1 MTLEEAATVH
11 QDHRGDFAVSGALD
25 DRRRAEEKL
34 GRPYDAVATDVSGG
48 VDSVLYD
55 ERYVRRKTLP
65 RRQRSVSAC
74 GPHGIEIHRIAGA
87 GLQNGNIVVA
97 PANNQQCE
105 KIAGSNTRAQDRRVA
120 VLVSAHQPA

>member
-97 PANNQQCE
+97 PATVAREQPAMRKDRGVEHQG
-105 KIAGSNTRAQDRRVA
+105 AGQAGRRVG
-120 VLVSAHQPA
+120 